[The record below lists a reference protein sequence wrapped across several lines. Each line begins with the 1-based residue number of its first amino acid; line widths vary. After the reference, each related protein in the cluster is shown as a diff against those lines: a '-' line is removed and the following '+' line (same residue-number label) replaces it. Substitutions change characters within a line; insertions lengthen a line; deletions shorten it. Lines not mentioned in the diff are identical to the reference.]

1 MSDAMWID
9 FQPNKVGIT
18 KVLGELEADI
28 MRSIWKLGKVNVKQI
43 HKEVNLERKA
53 AITTVATVLDRLHDK
68 GLVHRELIKKGKIH
82 YVYRPALTQEEFER
96 SVVRNVFKGLFETFG
111 ESAISYLIQNS
122 GLEDEKALKALKDK
136 LEDLRKGTD

>member
-1 MSDAMWID
+1 
-9 FQPNKVGIT
+9 
-18 KVLGELEADI
+18 
-28 MRSIWKLGKVNVKQI
+28 
-43 HKEVNLERKA
+43 
-53 AITTVATVLDRLHDK
+53 
-68 GLVHRELIKKGKIH
+68 LIKKGKIH